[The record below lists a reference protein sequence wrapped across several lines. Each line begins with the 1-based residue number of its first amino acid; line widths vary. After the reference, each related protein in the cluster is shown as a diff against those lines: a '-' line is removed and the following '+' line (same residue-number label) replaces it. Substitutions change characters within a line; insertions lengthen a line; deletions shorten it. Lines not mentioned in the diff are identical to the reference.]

1 MPCPSNEHDLIH
13 GNQASNDVR
22 SFRVLPSQAPC
33 HTLDE
38 KADGYDPQHVQER
51 LEMLIHDLR
60 NSLSSALGYMQ
71 IVVLAA
77 HEETKEDFETC
88 VLESLSP
95 MQSAL
100 WRVDILI
107 LPMRLKTIKPISMLR
122 RKKVCVS
129 MGISS
134 RFPLGVQVYMHVIG

>member
-1 MPCPSNEHDLIH
+1 MATASKASDYGS
-13 GNQASNDVR
+13 GNRASNDVR

-60 NSLSSALGYMQ
+60 NSLSGALGYMQ
-71 IVVLAA
+71 IVVHAA

-107 LPMRLKTIKPISMLR
+107 QEIVHTVRGGT
-122 RKKVCVS
+122 
-129 MGISS
+129 ISS
-134 RFPLGVQVYMHVIG
+134 PRSSSRASAPTTASRSPTSPRRMPVE

>member
-1 MPCPSNEHDLIH
+1 MPCASNEHDPIH
-13 GNQASNDVR
+13 GNQASNDVS
-22 SFRVLPSQAPC
+22 SFRVLPSQVPC

-38 KADGYDPQHVQER
+38 ANGCDLQPVQER

-60 NSLSSALGYMQ
+60 NSLSGALGYMQ

-107 LPMRLKTIKPISMLR
+107 QEIVHTVRGGT
-122 RKKVCVS
+122 
-129 MGISS
+129 ISS
-134 RFPLGVQVYMHVIG
+134 PRSSSRASAPTTASRRRGQRRPHPR